1 MPRRGAKTGKT
12 GEKVVRKKQESQ
24 ILVVLAG
31 VWVLI
36 VTEGNYG
43 ILPTPTRYLSRSVP
57 RTEQLDFTPRC
68 KDSSLRASGHL

>member
-12 GEKVVRKKQESQ
+12 GEKVVGKKQESQ

-36 VTEGNYG
+36 VTEGN
-43 ILPTPTRYLSRSVP
+43 
-57 RTEQLDFTPRC
+57 
-68 KDSSLRASGHL
+68 